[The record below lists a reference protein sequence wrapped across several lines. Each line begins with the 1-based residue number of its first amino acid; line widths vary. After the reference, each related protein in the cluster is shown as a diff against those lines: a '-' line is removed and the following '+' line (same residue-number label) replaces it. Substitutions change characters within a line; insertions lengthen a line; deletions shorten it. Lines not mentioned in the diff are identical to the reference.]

1 MHNLHENALK
11 HSTFYVTNKSMHFTS
26 NTSNEGEIMSSI
38 LRNFIGNSNLTFEHD
53 RKKI

>member
-1 MHNLHENALK
+1 MHNLYENALK

-26 NTSNEGEIMSSI
+26 NTSNEGEIISSI
-38 LRNFIGNSNLTFEHD
+38 LRNFFGNLNVTLEHE